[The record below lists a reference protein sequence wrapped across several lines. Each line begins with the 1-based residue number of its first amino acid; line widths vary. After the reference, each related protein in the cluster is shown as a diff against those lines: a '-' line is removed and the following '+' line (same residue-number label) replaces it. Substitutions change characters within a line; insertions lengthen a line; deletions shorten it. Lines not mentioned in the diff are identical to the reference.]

1 MKLYHVSYDRI
12 PQFELRIPRD
22 RLPGEDS
29 RIPRICLS
37 TSVERCI
44 NAKPSQGQALYTAQQ
59 YGLRTALYIY
69 EFDSSDIPADKL
81 IGPEELK
88 RQFGVVDARVNG
100 EHWLLDCTI
109 PYRETRKEF
118 VRGSFLSPDDRHPYA
133 FALRLFLEDDHS
145 ALAKSIEAAVA
156 KMNQRK
162 AGRHIT
168 TDMAILALGDKIAAN
183 AHKIL

>member
-12 PQFELRIPRD
+12 PEFEPRIPQN

-29 RIPRICLS
+29 RVPRICLS

-69 EFDSSDIPADKL
+69 EFDVNDIPTDKL
-81 IGPEELK
+81 IGPDELK
-88 RQFGVVDARVNG
+88 WQFGVVDAKING
-100 EHWLLDCTI
+100 EHWLLDCAI

-118 VRGSFLSPDDRHPYA
+118 VRGSFLPPDDRHPYA
-133 FALRLFLEDDHS
+133 FALRLFLEDSHS
-145 ALAKSIEAAVA
+145 ALAKNVEAAVA

-162 AGRHIT
+162 TGRRIT
-168 TDMAILALGDKIAAN
+168 TDMVILALSGEIAAA
-183 AHKIL
+183 AHKTQ